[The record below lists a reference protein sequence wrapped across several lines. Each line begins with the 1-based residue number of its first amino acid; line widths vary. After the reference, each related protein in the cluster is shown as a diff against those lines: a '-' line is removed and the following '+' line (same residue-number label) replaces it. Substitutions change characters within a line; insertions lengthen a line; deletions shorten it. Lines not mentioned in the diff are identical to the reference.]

1 LDEHIR
7 FKLDRLF
14 LGNSGDPENFDG
26 GGIRQVTDLEA
37 RSARMFRARIG
48 PPIRDS
54 IGGVHVEVDLILDS
68 DTYDIGPSA
77 YCRVFIGDTVYE
89 GASIGTDDGR
99 FPKPYRQVMLD
110 RAQLV
115 AASGGPPLL
124 VDKFRSENELLVL
137 PRVLGVILER
147 ANVIDMWFDPIALLP
162 EQPPKDPETQE
173 WVSNLASRVKFRNLY
188 RESGND
194 YWALDDAEVERAA
207 SVPWWADWYA
217 DWLSQP
223 GNA

>member
-1 LDEHIR
+1 MDEHILS
-7 FKLDRLF
+7 KLERLF

-26 GGIRQVTDLEA
+26 GAIRQVTNLEE
-37 RSARMFRARIG
+37 RSARYFGAQIA

-54 IGGVHVEVDLILDS
+54 IGGVHGEVDLILDS
-68 DTYDIGPSA
+68 DYGIGPSA
-77 YCRVFIGDTVYE
+77 YCRVFIGDSIYE
-89 GASIGTDDGR
+89 GASIGTDDLR

-115 AASGGPPLL
+115 AATGGPQLL
-124 VDKFRSENELLVL
+124 VDKFRTENELLVL
-137 PRVLGVILER
+137 PRAIGEMLER
-147 ANVIDMWFDPIALLP
+147 AGVIDKWLDPTKQLP
-162 EQPPKDPETQE
+162 DQPPTEPATRE
-173 WVSNLASRVKFRNLY
+173 WVANLASRVKFRNLY

-194 YWALDDAEVERAA
+194 YWALDDAEVGRVA
-207 SVPWWADWYA
+207 SVPWWAEWYA